1 MKQDH
6 FHALILAGGRG
17 TRFWPRSRTKRA
29 KQVLGFLGEDTLI
42 QKTVERLEKL
52 IPRERIWVLTNEH
65 LREEIARQLPGVPK
79 RQILAEPAQRNTA
92 PPIGLAAK
100 ILHDEDPD
108 AVMGVFPADH
118 HIGKPAAFLKIVRA
132 AYRAAAAGRMALI
145 GIQPRWAE
153 TGYGYVEFPQGRMVP
168 GSLVPVEIVRFREK
182 PNPETAREFVAAG
195 HFGWNAGMFF
205 WRADVFL
212 EELRQHLPETAALIE
227 SLPKFGAKPFAA
239 KLAEVFPRCENISVD
254 YAILER
260 AHDVVGFAA
269 GDIGWNDV
277 GSWNAVHDLLPK
289 DPDGNAA
296 QTEALFV
303 SASGNLVHAPGK
315 LVALLGVD
323 DLIVVETPDALLI
336 ARKDQA
342 QRVGDV
348 VKLLEKQ
355 KRDDLL

>member
-1 MKQDH
+1 MLGLIDEDGAWQRFSEDRFQH
-6 FHALILAGGRG
+6 HLALARRLDPNNLDARLHYGWALVELGDASAR
-17 TRFWPRSRTKRA
+17 RA
-29 KQVLGFLGEDTLI
+29 SATQVL
-42 QKTVERLEKL
+42 
-52 IPRERIWVLTNEH
+52 
-65 LREEIARQLPGVPK
+65 
-79 RQILAEPAQRNTA
+79 
-92 PPIGLAAK
+92 
-100 ILHDEDPD
+100 
-108 AVMGVFPADH
+108 
-118 HIGKPAAFLKIVRA
+118 
-132 AYRAAAAGRMALI
+132 
-145 GIQPRWAE
+145 RW
-153 TGYGYVEFPQGRMVP
+153 RHP
-168 GSLVPVEIVRFREK
+168 GSTASRRSFREK
-182 PNPETAREFVAAG
+182 PDPETAREFVEAG

-212 EELRQHLPETAALIE
+212 AELREHLPETAALIE
-227 SLPKFGAKPFAA
+227 SLPKFGARNFAA
-239 KLAEVFPRCENISVD
+239 QLTAVFPKCENISVD
-254 YAILER
+254 YAILEK
-260 AHDVVGFAA
+260 AQGVVGFAA

-323 DLIVVETPDALLI
+323 DLIVVETPDALLV

>member
-1 MKQDH
+1 MTQDH
-6 FHALILAGGRG
+6 LHALILAGGRG

-29 KQVLGFLGEDTLI
+29 KQVLEFLGDSTLI
-42 QKTVERLEKL
+42 QKTVARLEKL
-52 IPRERIWVLTNEH
+52 VPRERIWILTNEH
-65 LREEIARQLPGVPK
+65 LRDEIARQLPGVPK

-92 PPIGLAAK
+92 APIALAAK
-100 ILHDEDPD
+100 ILHDADPD

-118 HIGKPAAFLKIVRA
+118 HIGKPVAFLKIVRA
-132 AYRAAAAGRMALI
+132 AYRAAAAGRMAII

-153 TGYGYVEFPQGRMVP
+153 TGYGYVEFPKGKMKA
-168 GSLVPVEIVRFREK
+168 GSLEPVKIVRFREK
-182 PNPETAREFVAAG
+182 PDPETAREFVESG

-212 EELRQHLPETAALIE
+212 GEMWKQLPETAALID
-227 SLPKFGAKPFAA
+227 SLPKFSSRTFAA
-239 KLAEVFPRCENISVD
+239 KLAQVFPRCENISVD
-254 YAILER
+254 YAILEK
-260 AHDVVGFAA
+260 AQGVVGFAA
-269 GDIGWNDV
+269 GDIDWNDV
-277 GSWNAVHDLLPK
+277 GSWNAVHELMPK
-289 DPDGNAA
+289 DANGNAS
-296 QTEALFV
+296 TGDVLFV

-323 DLIVVETPDALLI
+323 DLIVVETPDALLV

-355 KRDDLL
+355 KRTELL